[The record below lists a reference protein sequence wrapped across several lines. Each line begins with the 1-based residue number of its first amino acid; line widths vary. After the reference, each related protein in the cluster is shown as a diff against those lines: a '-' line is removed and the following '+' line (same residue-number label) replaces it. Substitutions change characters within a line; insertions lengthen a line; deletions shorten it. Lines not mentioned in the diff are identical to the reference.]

1 MKVEQHILDIA
12 EDLFNKNGYTSVG
25 VDLIR
30 DEAKV
35 SKTTIYRHFGDKNGL
50 VEAVLNRRHLRF
62 QDSLECAVSEI
73 QSREEKL
80 ISILNWHFE
89 WFSTPHF
96 EGCMF
101 MNALAEFKNRDESIS
116 QIALDHKRWLLG
128 LVCRALSND
137 PDNIQDKPEMIMT
150 FIEGLIIRA
159 KFENIINNRG
169 LYEKA
174 LLKLLA

>member
-1 MKVEQHILDIA
+1 MKVEQHILDVA
-12 EDLFNKNGYTSVG
+12 EDLFNRNGYTSVG

-62 QDSLECAVSEI
+62 QESLEQAISKIETH
-73 QSREEKL
+73 QEKL
-80 ISILNWHFE
+80 ISIIDWHFE

-101 MNALAEFKNRDESIS
+101 MNALAEFKNRDENIS
-116 QIALDHKRWLLG
+116 RIALDHKCWLLN
-128 LVCRALSND
+128 LVSRAIGKE
-137 PDNIQDKPEMIMT
+137 PDQTQHKPEMIMT

-159 KFENIINNRG
+159 KFENILDNKA
-169 LYEKA
+169 LYKSA
-174 LLKLLA
+174 LLKLLQ

>member
-1 MKVEQHILDIA
+1 MKVEQHILDVA
-12 EDLFNKNGYTSVG
+12 EDLFNRNGYTAVG

-62 QDSLECAVSEI
+62 QDSLELAISEI
-73 QSREEKL
+73 ETRQEKL
-80 ISILNWHFE
+80 SAILDWHFE
-89 WFSTPHF
+89 WFSTSHF

-116 QIALDHKRWLLG
+116 RIALDHKRWLLN
-128 LVCRALSND
+128 LVSRAMGQE
-137 PDNIQDKPEMIMT
+137 PDQTQDKPEVIMT

-159 KFENIINNRG
+159 KFENILDNKA
-169 LYEKA
+169 LYKSA